1 METIRELNTWSI
13 IIRVLLSLIIGGLLG
28 MERGRKNRPA
38 GFRTYMLVC
47 FGSAMVMMTN
57 QYAYQ
62 FFQNTDPVRM
72 GAQVISGVGFLGA
85 GTIIMTSRNNVKG
98 VTTAAGLWAA
108 ACSGLA
114 IGLGFYE
121 GAIISGI
128 TIYFVLSGM
137 QYLDKMIR
145 NRSRIIDL
153 YVEYGKGMEFSCF
166 LKYARENSF
175 DIFDVQIS
183 RGATGVDSVISFTV
197 SAKSLIKRTHAEM
210 TDALSKAPG
219 VTFIEEI

>member
-1 METIRELNTWSI
+1 MEAIRELNIWSV
-13 IIRVLLSLIIGGLLG
+13 IIRVLLSLIVGGLLG

-57 QYAYQ
+57 QYAFQ

-85 GTIIMTSRNNVKG
+85 GTIIMTNRNHVKG
-98 VTTAAGLWAA
+98 ITTAAGLWAA

-114 IGLGFYE
+114 IGVGFYE

-128 TIYFVLSGM
+128 TIYLVLSGM
-137 QYLDKMIR
+137 QYVDKLIR
-145 NRSRIIDL
+145 NRSKMIDL
-153 YVEYGKGMEFSCF
+153 YIEYSQGLEFSHF
-166 LKYARENSF
+166 LKYAREHSF

-183 RGATGVDSVISFTV
+183 RSAPGVDSVMCFTI
-197 SAKSLIKRTHAEM
+197 SAKTLIRRTHAEM
-210 TDALSKAPG
+210 TEVLGNAPG
-219 VTFIEEI
+219 VTFIEEV